1 MVKYKPKA
9 TNSSNNSKKVCLKSN
24 SNQISKINLE
34 LESLVH
40 KKHLLSKA
48 WAPLNRKFEYVGSL
62 ELEERILY
70 LRMGW
75 VQLIQRKSLEQQ
87 IIQILR
93 REIQNKW
100 DNTKIWT

>member
-1 MVKYKPKA
+1 MAKYKPKA

-34 LESLVH
+34 LESLVR

-48 WAPLNRKFEYVGSL
+48 WAPLNRNFEYVGNL

-70 LRMGW
+70 LRMG
-75 VQLIQRKSLEQQ
+75 
-87 IIQILR
+87 
-93 REIQNKW
+93 
-100 DNTKIWT
+100 